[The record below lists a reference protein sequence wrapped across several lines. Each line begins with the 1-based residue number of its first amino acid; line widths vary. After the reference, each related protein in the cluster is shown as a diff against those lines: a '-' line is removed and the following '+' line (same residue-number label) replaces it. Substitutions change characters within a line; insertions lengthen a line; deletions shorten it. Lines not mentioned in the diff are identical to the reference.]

1 MFTTDL
7 EEIKKSQ
14 AAIIIA
20 LMEINNTLVEPTVE
34 YLRQRKTKSKEWWL
48 HGHRRAEGVTAR
60 SRSAGAAVRRYL

>member
-34 YLRQRKTKSKEWWL
+34 YLRQRKTETEKN
-48 HGHRRAEGVTAR
+48 
-60 SRSAGAAVRRYL
+60 